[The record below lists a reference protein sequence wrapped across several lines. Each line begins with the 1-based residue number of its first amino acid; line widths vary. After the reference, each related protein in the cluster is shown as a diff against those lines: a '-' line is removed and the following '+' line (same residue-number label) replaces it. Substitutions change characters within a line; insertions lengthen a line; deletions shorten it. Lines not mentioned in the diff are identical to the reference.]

1 MSTTARRAGADRFHE
16 SESRDAHLLAR
27 SVLEASPD
35 TLRSLLRAMPA
46 DSAGERPVEDE
57 WSGLE
62 VMRHLLGVEELLRQR
77 VEAIVAGNGG
87 PIARLDIP
95 QQPTQPSLP
104 VALAAWSDRRQQ
116 NLAWLA
122 GLDLEQ
128 RQRTGVLPQL
138 GPISADE
145 QVCEW
150 AYHDLEHL
158 RQLMAVLEHRLH
170 PGMGP
175 FRSVY
180 RRPFEGEESPKS

>member
-1 MSTTARRAGADRFHE
+1 MSTTARRAGADRSHE
-16 SESRDAHLLAR
+16 SESQDTHPLAR

-35 TLRSLLRAMPA
+35 TLQSLLRVMPA

-62 VMRHLLGVEELLRQR
+62 VMGHLLGVEELLRQR

-104 VALAAWSDRRQQ
+104 VALAAWRDRRRQ

-128 RQRTGVLPQL
+128 RRRTGVLPQL
-138 GPISADE
+138 GPISVDE

-175 FRSVY
+175 FRAVY
-180 RRPFEGEESPKS
+180 RRPFEGAESPKS

>member
-1 MSTTARRAGADRFHE
+1 MS
-16 SESRDAHLLAR
+16 
-27 SVLEASPD
+27 
-35 TLRSLLRAMPA
+35 A
-46 DSAGERPVEDE
+46 DSAGERPVKDE

-175 FRSVY
+175 FRAVY
-180 RRPFEGEESPKS
+180 PRPFEGEESPKP

>member
-1 MSTTARRAGADRFHE
+1 MSTPARPSSADRLHE
-16 SESRDAHLLAR
+16 SETLDTFPLAR

-35 TLRSLLRAMPA
+35 ALQSLLRAMPA
-46 DSAGERPVEDE
+46 DSAGERPVEHE
-57 WSGLE
+57 WSALE
-62 VMRHLLGVEELLRQR
+62 VMRHLLEVEELLRQR

-95 QQPTQPSLP
+95 QQPTQPSLS
-104 VALAAWSDRRQQ
+104 VALAAWRDRRQQ

-122 GLDLEQ
+122 GLDLKQ
-128 RQRTGVLPQL
+128 RRRTGVLPQL

-175 FRSVY
+175 FRVVY
-180 RRPFEGEESPKS
+180 QRPFEGEKLPKS

>member
-1 MSTTARRAGADRFHE
+1 MSTPARRTGADRFHE
-16 SESRDAHLLAR
+16 SESWDTHPLAR

-35 TLRSLLRAMPA
+35 TLQSLLRAMPA

-62 VMRHLLGVEELLRQR
+62 VMGHLLEVEELLRQR

-87 PIARLDIP
+87 PIARQDIP
-95 QQPTQPSLP
+95 QRSTQPSLA
-104 VALAAWSDRRQQ
+104 VALAVWRDRRRE

-128 RQRTGVLPQL
+128 RRRTGVLPQL

-175 FRSVY
+175 FRTVY
-180 RRPFEGEESPKS
+180 RRPFEGAASPKS

>member
-1 MSTTARRAGADRFHE
+1 MSTTARRASADRFHE
-16 SESRDAHLLAR
+16 SESRDTHLLAR

-35 TLRSLLRAMPA
+35 TLQSLLRAMPA

-77 VEAIVAGNGG
+77 VEAIVTGNGG
-87 PIARLDIP
+87 PIARLDVP
-95 QQPTQPSLP
+95 KQPTQPSLP
-104 VALAAWSDRRQQ
+104 VALAAWCDRRQQ

-175 FRSVY
+175 FRAVY
-180 RRPFEGEESPKS
+180 RRPFEGAESPKP

>member
-1 MSTTARRAGADRFHE
+1 MSDTTGDP
-16 SESRDAHLLAR
+16 RDAYALAR
-27 SVLEASPD
+27 AVLEASSD
-35 TLRSLLRAMPA
+35 TLQSLLRAMPA
-46 DSAGERPVEDE
+46 ESAGERPVEDE

-62 VMRHLLGVEELLRQR
+62 VMGHLLTVEALLRHR

-95 QQPTQPSLP
+95 HQPTPPSLP
-104 VALAAWSDRRQQ
+104 VALAAWRDRRQQ

-128 RQRTGVLPQL
+128 RRRTGVLPQL

-158 RQLMAVLEHRLH
+158 RQLMALLEHRLH

-175 FRSVY
+175 FRAVY
-180 RRPFEGEESPKS
+180 RRPFETAESPKS

>member
-1 MSTTARRAGADRFHE
+1 MSTTARPAGADRFHE
-16 SESRDAHLLAR
+16 SESRDTHPLAR

-35 TLRSLLRAMPA
+35 ILQSLLRAMPA
-46 DSAGERPVEDE
+46 DSAGERPVEGE

-62 VMRHLLGVEELLRQR
+62 VMEHLLKVEELLRQR

-87 PIARLDIP
+87 PIARPDIP
-95 QQPTQPSLP
+95 QRPAQPSLA
-104 VALAAWSDRRQQ
+104 VALAAWRDRRQQ

-128 RQRTGVLPQL
+128 RRRTGVLPQL

-150 AYHDLEHL
+150 AYHALEHL

-175 FRSVY
+175 FRTVY